1 MEFLQSIEQAW
12 RNFQEHEFAPEALLI
27 GGALLTFIAV
37 MKIVHKGLSLAIWVI
52 LASLGIL
59 SVSYGMTGSGISLP
73 GASVQSISDM
83 VGPGKAISTDLLKTM
98 CGKLSDTPEG
108 VN

>member
-1 MEFLQSIEQAW
+1 MEFLQSIEEAW
-12 RNFQEHEFAPEALLI
+12 RSFQEYEFSSE
-27 GGALLTFIAV
+27 
-37 MKIVHKGLSLAIWVI
+37 GLSLAIWVI

-73 GASVQSISDM
+73 GASAQSISDM